1 MKVIQR
7 AIATSCGGFLCWIVP
22 ALFLPCPAARADLQ
36 FDVFVGYDQI
46 LPEHSWFPVTCELHN
61 DGPSFNAEIQVT
73 AGDWGG
79 GQIRRFPIDLPTQ
92 TRKRVVIPVF
102 AGAPMW
108 HVRLVDGRG
117 IVRAEQSASNIKVIG
132 NHLPLV
138 AGLARTVG
146 GMPVFPETANGQ
158 PESKFVAARL
168 QSALFPDN
176 PLALEGIDML
186 YLSSEKAAD
195 LSIGQVNALVAWLQD
210 GGHLV
215 VGVEQVSDIGGTP
228 WLRELLPCDLTTTVN
243 LAAHDSLQAWVRTK
257 VLSTPLPPVRSI
269 NPGYQPRRMY
279 TNQGALPRGPRGR
292 LPRAG
297 PPPGS
302 PRMPP
307 VSNSAPVINPSTDL
321 PEDAEFDAAP
331 LQVATGTPR
340 DGTILIGD
348 SAAPLAFEGKRG
360 RGRITALGFSPER
373 EPFLSW
379 KNRPWFWARL
389 AEVPAGA
396 FQSQNQYRGM
406 ARMSSD
412 AIFGAMIDS
421 RQIRKLPLGWLLA
434 LLAAYL
440 VVIGPLDQ
448 YWLRKI
454 NRQMLTWIT
463 FPFYVLVFS
472 GLIYWIGFHLRAGEL
487 EWNELNLV
495 DVLPDNGRAVLR
507 GQTYVSI
514 YSPVNA
520 HYELAGEEPFA
531 TLRGEAVGN
540 FGGGLE
546 GSRVSVTQHGNNF
559 EADAFVPVWTS
570 QLYVSDWLQ
579 PAPLPLTMT
588 ATRQA
593 SGWQVTV
600 ENKMDHKLAGARIV
614 LEGRIYNLGELPA
627 GQSKTFALNLAA
639 GQLLGDWAQKSG
651 PSFRDAAAARRNSFG
666 NNNAGITD
674 LAASSMAASFLSQAN
689 ESANNWQTFSS
700 PGDLDLSRYAAP
712 GYGILLAWDPDHA
725 LTAALNR
732 FPVKR
737 SHRNTLLRLVV
748 PLTL

>member
-7 AIATSCGGFLCWIVP
+7 TIATSCGGLLSLIVM
-22 ALFLPCPAARADLQ
+22 ALFLSAPAARADLQ

-46 LPEHSWFPVTCELHN
+46 LPEHSWFPITCELHN
-61 DGPSFNAEIQVT
+61 DGPSFNAVIEVT

-102 AGAPMW
+102 AGARLW
-108 HVRLVDGRG
+108 NARLVDSHGN
-117 IVRAEQSASNIKVIG
+117 VRAEQSAFNIRVIG

-146 GMPVFPETANGQ
+146 GMPVFPDSANGQ
-158 PESKFVAARL
+158 ADSKFVAARL

-176 PLALEGIDML
+176 PLALEGIDLL

-195 LSIGQVNALVAWLQD
+195 LSIGQVNALVAWLQN

-215 VGVEQVSDIGGTP
+215 VGVEQVSDMGGTP
-228 WLRELLPCDLTTTVN
+228 WLRELLPCDLASTVN

-257 VLSTPLPPVRSI
+257 ISNPAATQMPKPRPKKATLPPAM
-269 NPGYQPRRMY
+269 RRP
-279 TNQGALPRGPRGR
+279 N
-292 LPRAG
+292 AG

-302 PRMPP
+302 PRVPP
-307 VSNSAPVINPSTDL
+307 VSDSAPLINPSPDL
-321 PEDAEFDAAP
+321 PEDADFDSAP
-331 LQVATGTPR
+331 MQVATGTPR

-348 SAAPLAFEGKRG
+348 STAPLAFEGKRG
-360 RGRITALGFSPER
+360 RGRITVLGFSPER

-389 AEVPAGA
+389 AEVPAAA
-396 FQSQNQYRGM
+396 FQSLNPYRGM

-412 AIFGAMIDS
+412 GIFGAMIDS

-463 FPFYVLVFS
+463 FPCYVLIFS

-495 DVLPDNGRAVLR
+495 DVLPDNDRAVLR
-507 GQTYVSI
+507 GQSYVSI

-531 TLRGEAVGN
+531 TLRGETMGN

-546 GSRVSVTQHGNNF
+546 GSRVSVVQHGNNF

-588 ATRQA
+588 ATRQG

-600 ENKMDHKLAGARIV
+600 ENKLDRKLAGARVV
-614 LEGRIYNLGELPA
+614 LDGRIYNVGELA
-627 GQSKTFALNLAA
+627 AEQSKTFALDRAA
-639 GQLLGDWAQKSG
+639 GQVLGDWARQSSQ
-651 PSFRDAAAARRNSFG
+651 SFLNAASARRNSFG

-674 LAASSMAASFLSQAN
+674 LASSSMAASFLSQVN
-689 ESANNWQTFSS
+689 ESANEWQTFSS

-712 GYGILLAWDPDHA
+712 GYGILLAWDADHS
-725 LTAALNR
+725 LTAALKR
-732 FPVKR
+732 FPAKR

>member
-7 AIATSCGGFLCWIVP
+7 TIATSCGGLWCWIAL
-22 ALFLPCPAARADLQ
+22 ALFLPGSAARADLQ

-61 DGPSFNAEIQVT
+61 DGPSFNAVIEVT
-73 AGDWGG
+73 AGEWSG
-79 GQIRRFPIDLPTQ
+79 GQIRRFPIDLPTH

-102 AGAPMW
+102 AGARLW
-108 HVRLVDGRG
+108 NARLVDSQGN
-117 IVRAEQSASNIKVIG
+117 VRAEQSASNIKVIG
-132 NHLPLV
+132 NPLPLV
-138 AGLARTVG
+138 AGLARTVA
-146 GMPVFPETANGQ
+146 GMPVFPEPANGQ
-158 PESKFVAARL
+158 ADSKFVAARL

-195 LSIGQVNALVAWLQD
+195 LTIGQVNALVAWLQD

-215 VGVEQVSDIGGTP
+215 VGVEQVSDLGGTP
-228 WLRELLPCDLTTTVN
+228 WLRELLPCDLTSTVN
-243 LAAHDSLQAWVRTK
+243 LAAHDSLQTWVRSK
-257 VLSTPLPPVRSI
+257 ISTPAVAPKPKPRPKKTTQLPGMKP
-269 NPGYQPRRMY
+269 PRV
-279 TNQGALPRGPRGR
+279 
-292 LPRAG
+292 G

-302 PRMPP
+302 PRASP
-307 VSNSAPVINPSTDL
+307 VSNSAPLITPAPDL
-321 PEDAEFDAAP
+321 PQDADFDAAP

-348 SAAPLAFEGKRG
+348 STAPLAFEGKRG
-360 RGRITALGFSPER
+360 RGRITVLGFSPER

-389 AEVPAGA
+389 AEVPAAA
-396 FQSQNQYRGM
+396 FQSQNSRLGM

-412 AIFGAMIDS
+412 GIFGAMIDS

-463 FPFYVLVFS
+463 FPCYVLVFS

-495 DVLPDNGRAVLR
+495 DVLPDNDRAVLR
-507 GQTYVSI
+507 GQSYVSI

-531 TLRGEAVGN
+531 TLRGEASGD
-540 FGGGLE
+540 FGVGLE
-546 GSRVSVTQHGNNF
+546 ASRVSVVQHGNNF

-588 ATRQA
+588 ATRQN

-600 ENKMDHKLAGARIV
+600 GNNMDRKLPGARIV
-614 LEGRIYNLGELPA
+614 LEGRIYNVGELPA
-627 GQSKTFALNLAA
+627 EQSKTFALDRAD
-639 GQLLGDWAQKSG
+639 GQLLGDWARQRS
-651 PSFRDAAAARRNSFG
+651 PLLLSAAASRSRSVG
-666 NNNAGITD
+666 NNSAPITD
-674 LAASSMAASFLSQAN
+674 LAGSSMAASFLSQAN

-700 PGDLDLSRYAAP
+700 PGDLDLSRYAVP

-748 PLTL
+748 PLAL